1 MQCPGRALE
10 TQSDSTRLALQFPT
24 LTINGRVGSWL
35 FQPEHV
41 NMVTNTEDHTFDDN
55 SSSLGD
61 SAYEFID
68 DSSISVATSDED
80 DQEHTGTSSSSG
92 DEHENEH
99 KQEHKPEH
107 RHQDEQENEQVS
119 KREHEPADGVGDEEN
134 LPSGGSQTTQ
144 SSNSLTGCQNSPTTR
159 TSVRE
164 YIESKGPEQNGEI
177 EHGTHFGTSYI
188 MFEETKGL
196 HSHPR
201 ANIDVSHIVKT
212 FNDQETSDVL
222 SQIRADWKPVQLVAT
237 VRQSMIEKG
246 LSVDEP
252 YKLLY
257 VGKNSARAA
266 IVSKIAAALCSNQE
280 HGRASS
286 QRFNVVPI
294 SSFGG
299 GSSPEVELID
309 SFGPEIIVD
318 ECTSATIVPTTRG
331 RDEIH
336 ILLNNTIRNRVS
348 SMWDGSKFVIRP
360 KWKLP
365 VVAVFYLSKNDDIGA
380 RQVRGCVHSFMVRHA
395 VPTIVVSES
404 PLWGEARE
412 PITLDHRS
420 LHLCIE
426 EGGSEGSSK
435 RVLERVPVDLATF
448 LRIDAEQLGRNLACL
463 SSAKGRVH
471 YTKEHPVE
479 SDNPSDDVEKS
490 PLDVFAFRS
499 NLGGIRQYRAPE
511 IRSLLI
517 LGSILL
523 LAMVYTTATLC
534 LQKFTQPS
542 SEAEV
547 PYNLHTSSVS
557 LVSTSVTTVGSVT
570 ISPSTSVK
578 PSVVAPVKIHK
589 PTSKSISVTHMNTD
603 LAYFLLDSHSLAP
616 NKSDQ
621 FKIHVIGDC
630 HIVLRPPHWF
640 TLLRRP
646 PKLFFKVTR
655 KNKILEHQL
664 STLFDGVYAIKLPR
678 EDAYGPINV
687 SVWTRSKPRI
697 EESFQMDFGTP
708 WLKVAGWKK
717 AAQNLTEQ
725 LQKDWGTVQIS
736 LASVVKQT
744 NAGLRNFME
753 DASRITDEVR
763 RKAEKISKTSLN
775 KTSKTT
781 DLLLTQTKVLSYSVS
796 RSFRS
801 QSLAA
806 SKRLSAEGGKFPK
819 ELTKQVR
826 QASRLLSHY
835 ARVFTQ
841 AATGVDVQEI
851 AHEAAV
857 FRKRHLRETQKSALR
872 LWWRIRG
879 MSPGKSPVVRTNG
892 EPIPK
897 RGKFGRRSNR

>member
-1 MQCPGRALE
+1 MQYPERELE
-10 TQSDSTRLALQFPT
+10 TQSDSTRVALT
-24 LTINGRVGSWL
+24 VDGRVASWL
-35 FQPEHV
+35 LQSEHV
-41 NMVTNTEDHTFDDN
+41 NMVTNNEDHTFDDN

-99 KQEHKPEH
+99 KQEHRPEH
-107 RHQDEQENEQVS
+107 QHQHEQENEQES
-119 KREHEPADGVGDEEN
+119 KREHEQADGVGHEESV
-134 LPSGGSQTTQ
+134 PSGGSQITQ
-144 SSNSLTGCQNSPTTR
+144 SGNSLIGCQILPTAR
-159 TSVRE
+159 TFVQE
-164 YIESKGPEQNGEI
+164 HTESKAPEHNREI
-177 EHGTHFGTSYI
+177 EHGTRFGTSYI
-188 MFEETKGL
+188 VFEETKASY
-196 HSHPR
+196 SHPR
-201 ANIDVSHIVKT
+201 ASIDVSHVVKT
-212 FNDQETSDVL
+212 FNDEETSDVL

-237 VRQSMIEKG
+237 VRQSMTEKG

-257 VGKNSARAA
+257 VGKNSAKAA

-286 QRFNVVPI
+286 QRYNVVPI

-299 GSSPEVELID
+299 VSSPEVELID

-318 ECTSATIVPTTRG
+318 ECTLATIGPTTSG
-331 RDEIH
+331 RDSIH
-336 ILLNNTIRNRVS
+336 ILLNNTRNRVS
-348 SMWDGSKFVIRP
+348 SMWDGSRFVIRP

-365 VVAVFYLSKNDDIGA
+365 VVAVFYLAKNDDIGA
-380 RQVRGCVHSFMVRHA
+380 KQVRGCVHSFMVRHA

-426 EGGSEGSSK
+426 EGGSEGGSN

-448 LRIDAEQLGRNLACL
+448 LGIDVEQFGRNLACL
-463 SSAKGRVH
+463 SSAKGLVH

-479 SDNPSDDVEKS
+479 SDDPSQDVEKS
-490 PLDVFAFRS
+490 PLDLFGFRS
-499 NLGGIRQYRAPE
+499 SLSGIRQYRTPE
-511 IRSLLI
+511 IRSLLM
-517 LGSILL
+517 LGFVLF

-534 LQKFTQPS
+534 LQKFAPPS
-542 SEAEV
+542 SEAGV
-547 PYNLHTSSVS
+547 PYNLPTSSVS
-557 LVSTSVTTVGSVT
+557 LVPTSATTVGSVAF
-570 ISPSTSVK
+570 SPSTSVR
-578 PSVVAPVKIHK
+578 PSVVPPVQIHK
-589 PTSKSISVTHMNTD
+589 PTSKSISVTHTNTD
-603 LAYFLLDSHSLAP
+603 LASFLLDSHAMAP

-640 TLLRRP
+640 TLLRRA

-655 KNKILEHQL
+655 KGRILEHQL

-687 SVWTRSKPRI
+687 SVWTKSKPRI
-697 EESFQMDFGTP
+697 DESFQMDFGTP
-708 WLKVAGWKK
+708 WLKVAGWKR
-717 AAQNLTEQ
+717 AAQILTEQ
-725 LQKDWGTVQIS
+725 LQKDWGTVQIN
-736 LASVVKQT
+736 LASVVNQT
-744 NAGLRNFME
+744 NARLRIFMV
-753 DASRITDEVR
+753 DATRIADGVR
-763 RKAEKISKTSLN
+763 RKAEEVGKTSLN
-775 KTSKTT
+775 QTSKTT

-796 RSFRS
+796 RNFRS
-801 QSLAA
+801 QGLAA

-819 ELTKQVR
+819 ELANQVR
-826 QASRLLSHY
+826 QASRLMSHY

-851 AHEAAV
+851 AHDIAV

-879 MSPGKSPVVRTNG
+879 MSSGKSPGVRTNG
-892 EPIPK
+892 EPLPK
-897 RGKFGRRSNR
+897 RGKFGGRSNR